1 MALTDHTQTGLRDE
15 PPRAKAMTI
24 GAVCKSLEQEFPD
37 ISISKIRF
45 LEDQKL
51 IAPRRTPG
59 GYRLFS
65 ADDVERLRAIL
76 RMQRDEFLPLAV
88 IRDMLTQGASRP
100 TGTRR
105 RRARALAQADRR
117 LSLDELATETDA
129 DLRFIQ
135 ELEEYQLLEG
145 RRAGVPKPYTRT
157 DVEIVTLCQ
166 RLARYGVAARHLKAF
181 RSAVGREAGLLEQIL
196 APSLRSTNP
205 DRRAAGLDELEA
217 LAELTSDLTHLL
229 LVRDLRHS
237 VR

>member
-1 MALTDHTQTGLRDE
+1 MAAE
-15 PPRAKAMTI
+15 PDTLPSNLTI
-24 GAVCKSLEQEFPD
+24 GAVCRMLGEEFDD

-51 IAPRRTPG
+51 IAPRRTQG

-65 ADDVERLRAIL
+65 LDDVERLRAIL

-88 IRDMLTQGASRP
+88 IRDMLTQGVSRP

-105 RRARALAQADRR
+105 RRARALAQADRQ
-117 LSLDELATETDA
+117 LTLEDLVGETDA

-135 ELEEYQLLEG
+135 E
-145 RRAGVPKPYTRT
+145 
-157 DVEIVTLCQ
+157 
-166 RLARYGVAARHLKAF
+166 LARYGVAARHLKAF

-196 APSLRSTNP
+196 APSLRSSNA
-205 DRRAAGLDELEA
+205 DRREAGLEELEA

-229 LVRDLRHS
+229 LVRDLRD
-237 VR
+237 VAR

>member
-1 MALTDHTQTGLRDE
+1 MAAE
-15 PPRAKAMTI
+15 PNTLPSNLPI
-24 GAVCKSLEQEFPD
+24 GTVCRRLGEEFDD

-51 IAPRRTPG
+51 ITPRRTPG

-88 IRDMLTQGASRP
+88 IRDLLTQGASRP
-100 TGTRR
+100 SGTRR

-117 LSLDELATETDA
+117 LTREELASETDA

-145 RRAGVPKPYTRT
+145 RRTAPSCSIRSILALAVPPVASRSSCTSTRAPLGTASTCISSASKPYSSAYFAPT
-157 DVEIVTLCQ
+157 V
-166 RLARYGVAARHLKAF
+166 RYGSLPGLRAATKP
-181 RSAVGREAGLLEQIL
+181 Q
-196 APSLRSTNP
+196 PSLYA
-205 DRRAAGLDELEA
+205 RAEPRMKPRASA
-217 LAELTSDLTHLL
+217 PTT
-229 LVRDLRHS
+229 
-237 VR
+237 

>member
-1 MALTDHTQTGLRDE
+1 MAAEPHTLPATL
-15 PPRAKAMTI
+15 TI
-24 GAVCKSLEQEFPD
+24 GAVCRMLGEEFDD

-51 IAPRRTPG
+51 ISPRRTPG

-65 ADDVERLRAIL
+65 QEDVERLRAIL

-88 IRDMLTQGASRP
+88 IRDMLTQGTSRP

-117 LSLDELATETDA
+117 LSLDELAAEA
-129 DLRFIQ
+129 DVDVRFIT

-145 RRAGVPKPYTRT
+145 RRSGQPKPYTRT
-157 DVEIVTLCQ
+157 DVEIVALCQ

-196 APSLRSTNP
+196 APSLRSSNP
-205 DRRAAGLDELEA
+205 DRREAGLEELEA

-229 LVRDLRHS
+229 LVRDLRQA

>member
-1 MALTDHTQTGLRDE
+1 VAAE
-15 PPRAKAMTI
+15 PDTLPSNLTI
-24 GAVCKSLEQEFPD
+24 GAVCRMLGEEFDD

-51 IAPRRTPG
+51 IAPQRTQG

-65 ADDVERLRAIL
+65 LDD
-76 RMQRDEFLPLAV
+76 MQRDEFLPLAV
-88 IRDMLTQGASRP
+88 IRDMLTQGVSRP

-105 RRARALAQADRR
+105 RRARALAQADRQ
-117 LSLDELATETDA
+117 LTLEDLVGETDA

-135 ELEEYQLLEG
+135 ELEEYGLLEG
-145 RRAGVPKPYTRT
+145 RRTGLPKPYTRT
-157 DVEIVTLCQ
+157 DVEIVALCQ

-196 APSLRSTNP
+196 APSLRSSNA
-205 DRRAAGLDELEA
+205 DRREAGLEELEA

>member
-1 MALTDHTQTGLRDE
+1 MAAE
-15 PPRAKAMTI
+15 PDSLPSNLTI
-24 GAVCKSLEQEFPD
+24 GAVCRMLEEEFDD

-51 IAPRRTPG
+51 IAPRRTAG

-65 ADDVERLRAIL
+65 MDDVERLRAIL

-88 IRDMLTQGASRP
+88 IRDMLTQGVSRP
-100 TGTRR
+100 TGARR
-105 RRARALAQADRR
+105 RRARALAQTERR
-117 LSLDELATETDA
+117 LSLDELASETDV
-129 DLRFIQ
+129 DVRFIQ

-145 RRAGVPKPYTRT
+145 KRSGMPKPYTRT
-157 DVEIVTLCQ
+157 DVEIVALCQ

-196 APSLRSTNP
+196 APSLRSPNP
-205 DRRAAGLDELEA
+205 ERREAGLEELEA
-217 LAELTSDLTHLL
+217 LAELTSELTHLL
-229 LVRDLRHS
+229 LVRDLREL